1 MKAVGAKR
9 MRQIIKISVYLMKRN
24 KKEVWKVVKS
34 YNFSYHC
41 PMRKIKEI
49 DAKQSDNKTA
59 KKIRIQAW

>member
-1 MKAVGAKR
+1 
-9 MRQIIKISVYLMKRN
+9 MKRN